1 MTTRSPLASW
11 YFARRP
17 DRHQVM
23 QPATPTELRW
33 RDGLLPVLVGWIWAR
48 CCVAAGFLLSGGM
61 EGVLDN
67 PRAVLGPHSG
77 LLTWDGLYY
86 RDIAAGWYG
95 GVAEAGARFFP
106 LYPAFG
112 RGAAPL
118 FGGRVDWALVA
129 ITNVAAFA
137 GALVLWRLVSEVIT
151 STASTSGAESSDGPL
166 HRLTGSVASRSAWM
180 VAVAPA
186 AFALVWA
193 YTEGLAL
200 LLIASTLLALH
211 RRSFVWAGAFALAS
225 AALRP
230 VGGLLLLPILMEL
243 WRARPRPSWPVVL
256 VAVTAPVVGLSGAF
270 SVIAASTGDF
280 WIPLDAQ
287 REIRGG
293 FQDPITRVLEPIGEV
308 AKGNFRDVYNLA
320 HMLVL
325 IALFIVAWRRRQ
337 PASWLAYAAA
347 TLLITIS
354 SQQTDSLGRYALV
367 VVPFIVALAQWSDRS
382 WRHAAVALTGS
393 AGLIWLTSEALLG
406 RMVP

>member
-1 MTTRSPLASW
+1 
-11 YFARRP
+11 
-17 DRHQVM
+17 M
-23 QPATPTELRW
+23 QHATPTELRW
-33 RDGLLPVLVGWIWAR
+33 RDGLVPVLVGWIWAR
-48 CCVAAGFLLSGGM
+48 CCVAAGFVLSGSL
-61 EGVLDN
+61 ENVLDN
-67 PRAVLGPHSG
+67 PRGVLGPHSG

-86 RDIAAGWYG
+86 RDIATGWYD

-106 LYPAFG
+106 LYPALA
-112 RGAAPL
+112 RAAAPV

-137 GALVLWRLVSEVIT
+137 GALVLWRLVSEVID
-151 STASTSGAESSDGPL
+151 STEPSAGAAPPGGLLD
-166 HRLTGSVASRSAWM
+166 RLTGSVATRSAWM
-180 VAVAPA
+180 VAIAPA

-211 RRSFVWAGAFALAS
+211 RRAFVWAGVFALAS

-230 VGGLLLLPILMEL
+230 VGGLLLLPILIEL
-243 WRARPRPSWPVVL
+243 WRARPRPSWPVVA
-256 VAVTAPVVGLSGAF
+256 VAVTAPVVGLIAAF
-270 SVIAASTGDF
+270 SVIAATTGDF
-280 WIPLDAQ
+280 WIPFDAQ

-293 FQDPITRVLEPIGEV
+293 FQDPITRVLEPIGEI

-320 HMLVL
+320 HMLML
-325 IALFIVAWRRRQ
+325 IALFVVAWRRRQ

-347 TLLITIS
+347 TLLITLS

-367 VVPFIVALAQWSDRS
+367 VVPFVVALAQWSDRS
-382 WRHAAVALTGS
+382 WRQAAVALTSS
-393 AGLIWLTSEALLG
+393 AGLVWLTSEALLG